1 MAKRRK
7 KTNKNAAFRRF
18 LVALLIILTLCVIA
32 YVLILLG
39 RGGDRSY
46 VPTEELDD
54 YDVATRAP
62 IVVTEEPEAT
72 EATVTPE
79 ATAEPV
85 VSNQPLATPEP
96 TIEPTHIPGEL
107 YSKRYTDFS
116 KLPEISKD
124 GAVGISR
131 SYASE
136 PDSYVALLLEGWGY
150 VNDPNFNGESCGTF
164 IVLRNKTTDSVRAY
178 IAENVEGISGREHAD
193 TLCKNPSSSDWRVCI
208 DVSGFDSGEYG
219 LSIVIGY
226 KDQSNGKKVFRRYA
240 LTDMQNLTVK
250 NGEVIIPPLPT
261 E

>member
-79 ATAEPV
+79 ATV
-85 VSNQPLATPEP
+85 
-96 TIEPTHIPGEL
+96 
-107 YSKRYTDFS
+107 
-116 KLPEISKD
+116 LPAA
-124 GAVGISR
+124 GSR
-131 SYASE
+131 S
-136 PDSYVALLLEGWGY
+136 
-150 VNDPNFNGESCGTF
+150 
-164 IVLRNKTTDSVRAY
+164 
-178 IAENVEGISGREHAD
+178 
-193 TLCKNPSSSDWRVCI
+193 
-208 DVSGFDSGEYG
+208 
-219 LSIVIGY
+219 
-226 KDQSNGKKVFRRYA
+226 
-240 LTDMQNLTVK
+240 
-250 NGEVIIPPLPT
+250 
-261 E
+261 